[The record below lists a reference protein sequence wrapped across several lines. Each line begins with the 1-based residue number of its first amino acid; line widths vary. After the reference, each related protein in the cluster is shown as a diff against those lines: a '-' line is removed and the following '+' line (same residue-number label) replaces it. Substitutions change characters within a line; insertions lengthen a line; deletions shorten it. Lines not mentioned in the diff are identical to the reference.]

1 MLTVHHLNKSYGV
14 EPILKDI
21 SFSLNAGERWGLVGP
36 NGCGKSTLLRIICGQ
51 EAADSGHVQ
60 FNPPDLRP
68 GYLPQGITPA
78 DEDTLEHYLNPQ
90 QDSLQDLSVHLQ
102 QAAIKLADN
111 PQQPRIQEEYDRL
124 LAQISAQSDITNH
137 MPAVLASLGLGD
149 MPLDTPVSILSGG
162 QKTRLVLAGVLLNNP
177 QLLLLDEPTNHLD
190 IAMLAWLEDW
200 LEAYRGGALIVSHDR
215 TFLDNTVT
223 GILELDAVSHIIKAY
238 AGNYSAYIQQK
249 ENEQAHH
256 RQQYQDQQLE
266 IRRLKRAA
274 GHTRGLAKMRKGG
287 KADDGDKFAKGFFAN
302 RSRGTVQRA
311 QNIEKR
317 VERLLNEDCIDK
329 PLQGWQMKVDFTD
342 TPASGRDVL
351 VLEDLAVGYG
361 EKVLLRDINQTV
373 RFGTRL
379 VLTGANG
386 SGKTTLL
393 KTIIGLIPPLAGRAR
408 LGANVRVGYMA
419 QEQETLDAALNV
431 LETLQQYAAGIQT
444 EARSFL
450 HKFLFKGDDV
460 FIPVGNL
467 SYGERARLYLAC
479 LVASNCNFLIMD
491 EPINH
496 MDIPS
501 RSRFEEALRQFE
513 GTVLAV
519 VHDRHFIRQFASA
532 LWEVKDGRNVVS

>member
-223 GILELDAVSHIIKAY
+223 GILELDAVSHTIKPY

-393 KTIIGLIPPLAGRAR
+393 KTITGLIPPLAGRAR

-419 QEQETLDAALNV
+419 QEQEMLDPELNV
-431 LETLQQYAAGIQT
+431 LETLQQYAAGSQT
-444 EARSFL
+444 VARSFL
-450 HKFLFKGDDV
+450 HEFLFKGDDV
-460 FIPVGNL
+460 FVPVGSL

-501 RSRFEEALRQFE
+501 RNRFEEALRQFD

>member
-1 MLTVHHLNKSYGV
+1 MT
-14 EPILKDI
+14 
-21 SFSLNAGERWGLVGP
+21 GL
-36 NGCGKSTLLRIICGQ
+36 
-51 EAADSGHVQ
+51 
-60 FNPPDLRP
+60 
-68 GYLPQGITPA
+68 
-78 DEDTLEHYLNPQ
+78 LE
-90 QDSLQDLSVHLQ
+90 
-102 QAAIKLADN
+102 
-111 PQQPRIQEEYDRL
+111 
-124 LAQISAQSDITNH
+124 QISTQSDITNH

-162 QKTRLVLAGVLLNNP
+162 QKTRLVLAGLLLNNP

-223 GILELDAVSHIIKAY
+223 GILELDAVSHTIKPY
-238 AGNYSAYIQQK
+238 AGNYSVYIQQK
-249 ENEQAHH
+249 ESEQARH
-256 RQQYQDQQLE
+256 RQQYQDQQDE

-317 VERLLNEDCIDK
+317 VERLLNEERIDK
-329 PLQGWQMKVDFTD
+329 PLQGWQMKVDFAD

-351 VLEDLAVGYG
+351 VLEDLVVGYG
-361 EKVLLRDINQTV
+361 EKALLQDINQTV

-386 SGKTTLL
+386 SGKTSLL
-393 KTIIGLIPPLAGRAR
+393 KTITGLIPPLAGRAR

-431 LETLQQYAAGIQT
+431 LETLQEYAAGNQT

-460 FIPVGNL
+460 FVPVGSL

-532 LWEVKDGRNVVS
+532 LWEVKDGKVIVM